1 MIRELENWTPR
12 LDNRCMRLAALLLLM
27 SVSLYAE
34 DVNEEARP
42 MPVQQ
47 VQKPLHAESDEI
59 DQEIKKY
66 FSKIE
71 DATLDVDQRRLDKIF
86 QSGER
91 ANVPEQSPDTFNFND
106 LGKNNVTHRVQA
118 KETIFAIAKKYGMKP
133 AELVQQNPELKN
145 RPLYIG
151 EDLLIESPA
160 KGNLAVAPIH
170 LVKRGENLST
180 IARRYKTTPAVLAR
194 LNGISPAGTLKEGK
208 GLRLPGPAVLYR
220 AMFKWPVQA
229 PITSYFGRRYNP
241 FIGGFPQFHKGLD
254 LGAYLGTPFHAARD
268 GIVIFSGRMEGYG
281 NCIFVRHAGD
291 LVTVY
296 GHNKVNLVK
305 QGDVVR
311 QGQVIGQV
319 GRTGSATGPHL
330 HFEVRKQELAL
341 NPLVALGWKEVVQQ
355 GQNVAQ
361 AR

>member
-1 MIRELENWTPR
+1 
-12 LDNRCMRLAALLLLM
+12 MRLAALLLLM
-27 SVSLYAE
+27 SVSIYAE

-42 MPVQQ
+42 MPAQQ
-47 VQKPLHAESDEI
+47 VQKPQHAESNEI
-59 DQEIKKY
+59 DQEIKRY

-71 DATLDVDQRRLDKIF
+71 DSTLDVDQRRLDKIF
-86 QSGER
+86 QSIER
-91 ANVPEQSPDTFNFND
+91 PVIPEQESGTFSFND
-106 LGKNNVTHRVQA
+106 MGKNNVTHRVQP

-133 AELVQQNPELKN
+133 ADLVAQNPELKN

-151 EDLLIESPA
+151 EDLLIDSSSKA
-160 KGNLAVAPIH
+160 AAVAAVTPMHQI
-170 LVKRGENLST
+170 KRGENLST
-180 IARRYKTTPAVLAR
+180 IARKYKTTVAVIAKLI
-194 LNGISPAGTLKEGK
+194 GISAATTLKEGK
-208 GLRLPGPAVLYR
+208 SLRVPGPAVLYR
-220 AMFKWPVQA
+220 AMFAWPVQA

-281 NCIFVRHAGD
+281 NCIFVRHAAD